1 MTTRTESLS
10 FDTAGGA
17 TDAFVAMPEG
27 ETERAVILIH
37 EWWGLNDHI
46 KDIAERYAAEGFIAI
61 APEGNQPM
69 TSYYEDLRPVDG
81 VMVAHRIRTQTPS
94 FEIILTST
102 EVKHNLLIDDSKFAR
117 PKI

>member
-1 MTTRTESLS
+1 MNRALL
-10 FDTAGGA
+10 A
-17 TDAFVAMPEG
+17 VAMLG
-27 ETERAVILIH
+27 ACTEDVIVSPLIDRPH
-37 EWWGLNDHI
+37 LDA
-46 KDIAERYAAEGFIAI
+46 DAEAFGVIDQIVIAI

-69 TSYYEDLRPVDG
+69 TTYYEDLRPVDG